1 MKIKKYFVLAIF
13 VLILLL
19 VGLNIKEG
27 YTDISGNCYK
37 TKMGTGLKI
46 YNANKIRDVL
56 QNFDYDTDSTDK
68 LTLLQDIG
76 ITKTEDTNVYQ
87 LIHNSNKSPDERI
100 RILKDITNS
109 YDLCN
114 SA

>member
-1 MKIKKYFVLAIF
+1 MKIKKYFVLALV

-19 VGLNIKEG
+19 IGFNIKEG
-27 YTDISGNCYK
+27 YTDICGNCYK

-56 QNFDYDTDSTDK
+56 QYSDYDKDSTDK

-76 ITKTEDTNVYQ
+76 IAKTEDSNIYQ
-87 LIHNSNKSPDERI
+87 LINNSNKSSDERI
-100 RILKDITNS
+100 RILNDITNS
-109 YDLCN
+109 YELCN
-114 SA
+114 SK